1 MIRPINPLILNKLA
15 ERHAPDYVKG
25 LIKDILLYEQGI
37 MNQERPTYSKAYKR
51 LLNQYLIQQKK
62 FDNQQI
68 LSKEG

>member
-15 ERHAPDYVKG
+15 ERHAPDYMKA

>member
-51 LLNQYLIQQKK
+51 LLNRYIIEQRK
-62 FDNQQI
+62 FENKPT